1 MQSSKSNPGRYRLTA
16 ALSLASFAL
25 LSGCATQVATVPS
38 PAPELALLSSD
49 SFALAD
55 ECKPGPG
62 DVYRAEFTVGQDGR
76 VSSVRTAGGES
87 CARDALER
95 WVSSFRYV
103 PPPNAT
109 PTVVDWM
116 LVEGK
121 RG

>member
-1 MQSSKSNPGRYRLTA
+1 MHSSKLTLGRYRLTG
-16 ALSLASFAL
+16 ALSLAALVL
-25 LSGCATQVATVPS
+25 LSGCATQVATLQL
-38 PAPELALLSSD
+38 PAPELALLSSA

-55 ECKPGPG
+55 QCKPNPG
-62 DVYRAEFTVGQDGR
+62 DIYRAEFTVGQDGR
-76 VSSVRTAGGES
+76 VSAVRTAGVES

-95 WVSSFRYV
+95 WVSSFRYE
-103 PPPNAT
+103 PPSAAT

>member
-1 MQSSKSNPGRYRLTA
+1 MQFSNLTLGRYRIAA
-16 ALSLASFAL
+16 ALSLAAFVL
-25 LSGCATQVATVPS
+25 LSGCATQVTTPQL

-55 ECKPGPG
+55 ECKPSPG
-62 DVYRAEFTVGQDGR
+62 DIYRAEFTVGQDGH
-76 VSSVRTAGGES
+76 VSSVRTAGVES

-95 WVSSFRYV
+95 WVSSFRYE
-103 PPPNAT
+103 PPSVAT